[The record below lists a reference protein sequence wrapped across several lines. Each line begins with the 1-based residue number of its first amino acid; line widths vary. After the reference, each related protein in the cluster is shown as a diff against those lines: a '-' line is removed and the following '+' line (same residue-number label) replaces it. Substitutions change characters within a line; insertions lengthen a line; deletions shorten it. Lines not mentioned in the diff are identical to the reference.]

1 MGTISGTDTMMNANV
16 MGHSLNMDKDAMNM
30 SMDGPMGNMQMD
42 GASMTAS
49 GSIQGVMDFNG
60 AGDEMNVNFAD
71 GGSI

>member
-16 MGHSLNMDKDAMNM
+16 MGHSVNMDEIAGTM